1 MQQKPTMSGVRV
13 TSPARHAGRILTGP
27 LRLPSRWRL
36 AHRTSALAVTAK
48 RSTPTSDA
56 RTRVGLGADSDGSR
70 TGVPIEAEHPFRRK
84 PNTRSDRSRTLIPSE
99 AEHPAV

>member
-1 MQQKPTMSGVRV
+1 MQFPPDPWQLGASVVVVEGHVIAVVLVVVVVTVQQKPTMSGVRV

-56 RTRVGLGADSDGSR
+56 RTRVGLGV
-70 TGVPIEAEHPFRRK
+70 TI
-84 PNTRSDRSRTLIPSE
+84 
-99 AEHPAV
+99 